1 MNVNNRKAVY
11 RKYEM
16 PFDRP
21 IAALFEMEF
30 PSDSINAA
38 DYLHFHSHLEIG
50 YCYYGSGAMILGNEK
65 FLHGSNTFTVIPR
78 NIPHMTEIND
88 KIGCTW
94 EYLMIDVDEFLSTIY
109 KNNPSLAKRLISG
122 VNFKPRL
129 SKAEDQPETARLI
142 RTILQVMRN
151 QENLYFEEAKGLI
164 MALLI
169 RVARWNT
176 DLFEN
181 GTLHNTDSTII
192 SPALDY
198 ISREPEHPFRIKEL
212 ARLCHISE
220 THFRR
225 VFEEHMKMSPVKY
238 INHIRIRRACYEL
251 KRTDDPI
258 NTIAAKSGFTTLSTF
273 NRNFRQIT
281 GISPLQFRKQPN
293 LYDPDYIEKSF
304 YK

>member
-1 MNVNNRKAVY
+1 MY

-21 IAALFEMEF
+21 IAAQFEMEF
-30 PSDSINAA
+30 PSDSISAA
-38 DYLHFHSHLEIG
+38 DHLHFHSHLEIG
-50 YCYYGSGAMILGNEK
+50 YCYYGSGAVTLGNEK
-65 FLHGSNTFTVIPR
+65 FLHGSNTFTIIPQ
-78 NIPHMTEIND
+78 NIPHMTENND
-88 KIGCTW
+88 KIGCSW

-109 KNNPSLAKRLISG
+109 RDNSPLSKRLISG
-122 VNFKPRL
+122 VNCRPRL
-129 SKAEDQPETARLI
+129 SKAEDQQEIAELI
-142 RTILQVMRN
+142 RTILRIMRE
-151 QENLYFEEAKGLI
+151 QENIYLEEARGLI
-164 MALLI
+164 LALLV

-176 DLFEN
+176 
-181 GTLHNTDSTII
+181 TLLEDGALHIADNSTII

-212 ARLCHISE
+212 ARICHISE

-281 GISPLQFRKQPN
+281 GISPLQFRKQPD
-293 LYDPDYIEKSF
+293 LYDPDYLEKSF